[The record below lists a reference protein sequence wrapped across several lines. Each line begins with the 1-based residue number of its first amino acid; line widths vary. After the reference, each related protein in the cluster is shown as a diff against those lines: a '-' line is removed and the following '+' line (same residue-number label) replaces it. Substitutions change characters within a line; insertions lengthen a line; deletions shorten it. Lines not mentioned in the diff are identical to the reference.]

1 MIPEEMKDELI
12 DLLTRLLEYME
23 NKSDVVEDMSGK
35 QRPNEE
41 MKFSTEIEEAI
52 GKLEKQ
58 VK

>member
-41 MKFSTEIEEAI
+41 MKFSTEIE
-52 GKLEKQ
+52 KLLRNMKND
-58 VK
+58 